1 MPGLCSSRMGKAGG
15 FRDRGID
22 EHLCVDG
29 RHISPDGRVGLDH
42 AQLRPSDAEWAGA
55 ITGGRRR
62 IGDHRVIEV
71 GVHVERDGDRGPEVD
86 RTQPLRELPFAVFE
100 ALGDYGAIRHSG
112 LSPSADH
119 RSGCRLA

>member
-1 MPGLCSSRMGKAGG
+1 MIVGALPQHVRQHRLVAPGHDRLHLPADRTQQNLAGELGG
-15 FRDRGID
+15 FVG
-22 EHLCVDG
+22 VDV
-29 RHISPDGRVGLDH
+29 RVG
-42 AQLRPSDAEWAGA
+42 AIAGHD
-55 ITGGRRR
+55 RR
-62 IGDHRVIEV
+62 IGNDLVIEV

-119 RSGCRLA
+119 RLGCRLA